1 MNRAAQDSLL
11 RSRTKKKLDRQQASN
26 AVERRARRASS
37 SSIAEDESLR
47 DFLEG
52 LREKHLSSARSEFIG
67 RDALVD
73 VIGVDDV
80 VDWIN
85 AIGYPE
91 YANKFVENEVDGRTL
106 KTITQQELREEIG
119 VTIPKHRSDILRRLD
134 GLIMSTSRAQLDP
147 IPEIG
152 RVLSLLSNVRT
163 YQSWTLVGIQ
173 LFIFSVGYMR
183 LGPLIRPVWLVATG
197 SLFAAVSAIGVFT
210 VRSGRNNSSAYPL
223 GRKQPSP
230 NSGPSRTPPLSSL
243 KQYAGVSYR
252 RFLAVLRNS
261 SPNRRVLTPAY
272 RAVVVLAVIELVIFL
287 LTIGSM
293 IATLVYRPDD

>member
-152 RVLSLLSNVRT
+152 NSCRT
-163 YQSWTLVGIQ
+163 
-173 LFIFSVGYMR
+173 
-183 LGPLIRPVWLVATG
+183 
-197 SLFAAVSAIGVFT
+197 
-210 VRSGRNNSSAYPL
+210 
-223 GRKQPSP
+223 
-230 NSGPSRTPPLSSL
+230 
-243 KQYAGVSYR
+243 
-252 RFLAVLRNS
+252 
-261 SPNRRVLTPAY
+261 
-272 RAVVVLAVIELVIFL
+272 
-287 LTIGSM
+287 
-293 IATLVYRPDD
+293 